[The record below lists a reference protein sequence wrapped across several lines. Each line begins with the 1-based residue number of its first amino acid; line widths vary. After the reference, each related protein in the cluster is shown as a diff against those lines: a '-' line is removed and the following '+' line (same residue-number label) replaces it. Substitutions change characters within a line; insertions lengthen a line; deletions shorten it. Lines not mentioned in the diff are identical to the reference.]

1 MTSQDLYCSHTIIQ
15 IVKWN
20 KTSTSHLVWK
30 RKFGERRGR
39 KKGNKELTL
48 QGRWHQQWKR
58 YDEPEKGFLH
68 HTRRTNRSVLHFLT
82 YSMHQQQ
89 REIQSLVSR
98 KWRSQEENEETP
110 ESYLEVIIPSCECEF
125 RYKSLRVCI
134 SPFVRMSCHLIL
146 TSNLPCPVRTFSQ
159 SSPSCQS
166 YSLSFFLAW
175 QDNGQRKTDFSKKHE
190 SVAQHSGLH
199 VHLMSCYRSL
209 FLIPNRVFTVKDTSL
224 SSHLSLQSLI
234 PNQSCCCVSHSSF
247 PVWFPFS
254 LWSSQEDS
262 TTSTTTK
269 IQDKNIREY
278 NTFIRSLL

>member
-58 YDEPEKGFLH
+58 HDEPEKGFLH

-166 YSLSFFLAW
+166 YSLSFSHDKTMDKERLTFLRNTKVLLNILGYFFIW
-175 QDNGQRKTDFSKKHE
+175 CLVIVHCSWFPIGSLLWKIRRCHLISLCNLWSQIK
-190 SVAQHSGLH
+190 VA
-199 VHLMSCYRSL
+199 VV
-209 FLIPNRVFTVKDTSL
+209 FLILLFQFDSL
-224 SSHLSLQSLI
+224 SLCDLLKRIQLQVQQQRFKTRI
-234 PNQSCCCVSHSSF
+234 
-247 PVWFPFS
+247 
-254 LWSSQEDS
+254 
-262 TTSTTTK
+262 
-269 IQDKNIREY
+269 
-278 NTFIRSLL
+278 